1 MGKSPS
7 PGYRRQKRRLRADL
21 AFVELTGVR
30 HYVGAYGSEESRS
43 EYHRIVAEWEANGRQ
58 PPVERDELD
67 VEELTARYL
76 QFATAY
82 YRDADGNETSEPRN
96 FRTVIRY
103 LNELYADLP
112 AATFGPRALSA
123 RRRGRRRRTKSDRR
137 RVRSHTSF
145 RRRSRASLRKEC

>member
-7 PGYRRQKRRLRADL
+7 PGYRRQKRSLRADL
-21 AFVELTGVR
+21 AFVELNGVR

-112 AATFGPRALSA
+112 AASFGPRALKTFQH
-123 RRRGRRRRTKSDRR
+123 RLVKRGLSRNSCNQIVR
-137 RVRSHTSF
+137 RVRRIF
-145 RRRSRASLRKEC
+145 KWGVEE